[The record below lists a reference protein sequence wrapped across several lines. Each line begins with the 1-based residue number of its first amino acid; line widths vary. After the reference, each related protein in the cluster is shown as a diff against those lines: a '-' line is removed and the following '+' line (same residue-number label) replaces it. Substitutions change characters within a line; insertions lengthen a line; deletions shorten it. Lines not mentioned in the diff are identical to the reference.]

1 MHAACA
7 WAWRVRHPADART
20 HAHVHGRTSRSTV
33 LEMFDGHTAAAAA
46 ATTIDCRPLAARLSR
61 VVDAHATRSV
71 RMRGLLDT
79 ACRWLEI
86 QCRTVFSLGPSTEH
100 PLHYVL
106 QTFLSLL
113 VRTERG
119 VAFPSLIIR
128 PSFFMTV
135 SRALTTAHALRVARV
150 MNLMRRKRA
159 VMIVYCKEN
168 KREAAQ
174 ANRTLGVT

>member
-7 WAWRVRHPADART
+7 WTWRVRHPADART

-61 VVDAHATRSV
+61 RVVDAHATTRSV

-79 ACRWLEI
+79 ACRMARNSE
-86 QCRTVFSLGPSTEH
+86 CRTVFSLGPNTEH

-106 QTFLSLL
+106 QTFFSLL
-113 VRTERG
+113 VRSERG

-128 PSFFMTV
+128 TSFFMTD

-174 ANRTLGVT
+174 

>member
-1 MHAACA
+1 M
-7 WAWRVRHPADART
+7 
-20 HAHVHGRTSRSTV
+20 
-33 LEMFDGHTAAAAA
+33 
-46 ATTIDCRPLAARLSR
+46 
-61 VVDAHATRSV
+61 
-71 RMRGLLDT
+71 
-79 ACRWLEI
+79 
-86 QCRTVFSLGPSTEH
+86 FSLGPNTEH

-106 QTFLSLL
+106 QTFFSLL
-113 VRTERG
+113 VRSERG

-128 PSFFMTV
+128 TSFFMTV